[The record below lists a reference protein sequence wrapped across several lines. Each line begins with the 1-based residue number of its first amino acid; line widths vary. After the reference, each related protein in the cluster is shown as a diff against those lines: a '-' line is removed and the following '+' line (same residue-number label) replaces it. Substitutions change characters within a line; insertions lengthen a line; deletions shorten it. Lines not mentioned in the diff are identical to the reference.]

1 MALLPTEFSELE
13 PNALKWCLATE
24 PERWAARMSSS
35 MAELQEFYDAIL
47 PRVTDAIAFCD
58 TFPFDDM
65 PDDAVNL
72 LRLVY
77 SFVIVSFAVELW
89 SQPDVPGT
97 LGTSFDRVAEPRP

>member
-1 MALLPTEFSELE
+1 MALLPTEFSELRAVRRE
-13 PNALKWCLATE
+13 VVPGDRAGAVGDADVELDGG
-24 PERWAARMSSS
+24 AAGVLRR
-35 MAELQEFYDAIL
+35 DL

>member
-1 MALLPTEFSELE
+1 MALLPSEFSELE
-13 PNALKWCLATE
+13 PFATKWSLASE
-24 PERWAARMSSS
+24 PERWAARQSST
-35 MAELQEFYDAIL
+35 MPELQSFYDAIF
-47 PRVTDAIAFCD
+47 PRVTEAIAFCD
-58 TFPFDDM
+58 TFPFDEL

-97 LGTSFDRVAEPRP
+97 LGTSFDRVAEPRR

>member
-1 MALLPTEFSELE
+1 MP
-13 PNALKWCLATE
+13 
-24 PERWAARMSSS
+24 
-35 MAELQEFYDAIL
+35 ELQSFYDAIF
-47 PRVTDAIAFCD
+47 PRVTEAIAFCD
-58 TFPFDDM
+58 TFPFDEM

-97 LGTSFDRVAEPRP
+97 LGTSFDRVAEPRR

>member
-13 PNALKWCLATE
+13 PFASKWCLATE
-24 PERWAARMSSS
+24 PERWATRMSSS
-35 MAELQEFYDAIL
+35 MVELQEFYDAIF

-72 LRLVY
+72 LHLVC

>member
-1 MALLPTEFSELE
+1 MALLPREFSELE
-13 PNALKWCLATE
+13 PNASKWCLATE
-24 PERWAARMSSS
+24 PERWATRQSSS
-35 MAELQEFYDAIL
+35 MPELQEFYDAIF
-47 PRVTDAIAFCD
+47 PRVTEALAFCD
-58 TFPFDDM
+58 KFPLDDM

-97 LGTSFDRVAEPRP
+97 LGTSFDRVAEPQP